1 MKQLFLT
8 HFFLQD
14 MCAKTFRAL
23 QCSKLE
29 INAVECTM
37 CSTPLQSGAARSA
50 AMSFAQQC
58 AIYVQRCASLAK
70 VRHCASL
77 SSPGSSRMCHLLL
90 TVGFHCLCWQC
101 CLIIAY
107 VGVGYWLLPLSAML
121 SNRFLCWCWL
131 LVIASVGN
139 AV

>member
-1 MKQLFLT
+1 
-8 HFFLQD
+8 

-58 AIYVQRCASLAK
+58 AIYVQRFASLYLQRCATAPVFRARK
-70 VRHCASL
+70 QPQVPFVAHCSF
-77 SSPGSSRMCHLLL
+77 S
-90 TVGFHCLCWQC
+90 
-101 CLIIAY
+101 
-107 VGVGYWLLPLSAML
+107 LPLSAML
-121 SNRFLCWCWL
+121 SNRCLCWCWFYWLLPLSVMLSNHCLCWCWL

>member
-58 AIYVQRCASLAK
+58 AIYVQRFASLYLQ
-70 VRHCASL
+70 RCATAPVL
-77 SSPGSSRMCHLLL
+77 RAPEAAACAI
-90 TVGFHCLCWQC
+90 C
-101 CLIIAY
+101 C
-107 VGVGYWLLPLSAML
+107 S
-121 SNRFLCWCWL
+121 L
-131 LVIASVGN
+131 LVFIASVGN

>member
-37 CSTPLQSGAARSA
+37 CATPLQSGAARSA

-58 AIYVQRCASLAK
+58 AIYVQRFASLYLQRCATAPVFRAWK
-70 VRHCASL
+70 QPQVPFVAHCWFS
-77 SSPGSSRMCHLLL
+77 
-90 TVGFHCLCWQC
+90 
-101 CLIIAY
+101 
-107 VGVGYWLLPLSAML
+107 LPLLAML
-121 SNRFLCWCWL
+121 SNHCLCWCWL